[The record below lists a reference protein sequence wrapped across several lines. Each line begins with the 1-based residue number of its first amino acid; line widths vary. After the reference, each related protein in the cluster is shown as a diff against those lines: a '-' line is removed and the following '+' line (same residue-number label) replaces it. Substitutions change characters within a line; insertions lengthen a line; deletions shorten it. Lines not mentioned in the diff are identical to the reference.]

1 MSHLIRISERL
12 SYWFNWIAGG
22 GLVVMMLLTCA
33 DVIMRSSGR
42 PIPGTFEIV
51 GFLGVI
57 VVAFAIAYTQILRG
71 HVAID
76 YLVARLPRR
85 SQYIVK
91 SITYLLSTGLFAL
104 IAWQSYLFA
113 GDLWGSGEVSPT
125 EKIPFFP
132 IVYGLALACLLTS
145 LVLLLEFFKTLAQ
158 AVRK

>member
-1 MSHLIRISERL
+1 MTRLRRFSERL

-22 GLVVMMLLTCA
+22 GLVVMMLLTCT
-33 DVIMRSSGR
+33 DVIARSFGQ

-57 VVAFAIAYTQILRG
+57 VAAFAIAYTQLQRG

-76 YLVARLPRR
+76 YLVALMPQR
-85 SQYIVK
+85 SQSIAK
-91 SITYLLSTGLFAL
+91 SFTYLIGAVLFAL

-113 GDLWGSGEVSPT
+113 GDLWASGEVSPT
-125 EKIPFFP
+125 ERIPFFP
-132 IVYGLALACLLTS
+132 FVYGIALACLPIILFLLLDFFKS
-145 LVLLLEFFKTLAQ
+145 LVQ